1 MERLP
6 KKEAIRLRHE
16 REKLERNLGG
26 IAGLE
31 RLPDAVFVVDTKKEH
46 IAVTEARKLGIPV
59 IAIVDTNCDPDEV
72 DFVIPGNDDAIR
84 AVNLVTRVIADALAE
99 GYGMAKEEV
108 AENLAARAPR
118 KPGGPKPQAAP
129 AAVDDTPSDEEAAAI
144 AISTVFEPDAPEA
157 EVVEDEIV
165 IEAVGRGGDA
175 RRPGRGRRGD
185 DRRRRTRGGPRAGLR
200 RGELMAE
207 ITAEMVKV
215 LRDATGA
222 GMMDCKRALIES
234 DGDTARATE
243 ILREKGLASVAKRA
257 GRSAD
262 QGLID
267 AYIHF
272 NNTVGVL
279 VEVNCETD
287 FVANTDEFRQLV
299 KDLALHIAS
308 PSAPRWLS
316 RDDVPTSV
324 LEFEQKIAEGQAK
337 EAGKPDNIVPK
348 IVEGKIEA
356 FLKDNVLVDQPFV
369 KDDSKTIQ
377 QYLDEVSA
385 KTGEKVQ
392 VRRFARFKLGEEAE

>member
-1 MERLP
+1 M
-6 KKEAIRLRHE
+6 
-16 REKLERNLGG
+16 
-26 IAGLE
+26 
-31 RLPDAVFVVDTKKEH
+31 
-46 IAVTEARKLGIPV
+46 
-59 IAIVDTNCDPDEV
+59 
-72 DFVIPGNDDAIR
+72 
-84 AVNLVTRVIADALAE
+84 
-99 GYGMAKEEV
+99 
-108 AENLAARAPR
+108 
-118 KPGGPKPQAAP
+118 PQ
-129 AAVDDTPSDEEAAAI
+129 
-144 AISTVFEPDAPEA
+144 
-157 EVVEDEIV
+157 
-165 IEAVGRGGDA
+165 
-175 RRPGRGRRGD
+175 
-185 DRRRRTRGGPRAGLR
+185 L
-200 RGELMAE
+200 
-207 ITAEMVKV
+207 TAEMVKV

-262 QGLID
+262 QGLVD

-324 LEFEQKIAEGQAK
+324 LEVEQKIAEGQAK
-337 EAGKPDNIVPK
+337 EAGKPENIVPK

-392 VRRFARFKLGEEAE
+392 IRRFARFKLGEEAE